1 MLIAEFSVPQKPKIN
16 AYALPTREIFVYTGL
31 IELLDDDALLSGVL
45 AHEMAHVVSCFN
57 I

>member
-1 MLIAEFSVPQKPKIN
+1 MIAEFAVPPKPKIN

-31 IELLDDDALLSGVL
+31 IDLLDDDALLSGVL